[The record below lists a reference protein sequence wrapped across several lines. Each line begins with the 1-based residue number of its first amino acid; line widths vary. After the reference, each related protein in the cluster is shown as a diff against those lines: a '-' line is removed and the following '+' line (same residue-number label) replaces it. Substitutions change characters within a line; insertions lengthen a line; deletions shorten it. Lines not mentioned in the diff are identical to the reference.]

1 MIWPPARTP
10 GPARPYSRR
19 RLLPERLRALA
30 QQSAPLTAAQQA
42 ACAAAHPAPSPTLPN
57 DSAGA
62 DDGGRRARRACCACG
77 LRVAHI
83 APLVALSDVLS
94 MLGSGMTIKFFA
106 LFFWKDLGLQPV
118 AVNAV
123 YVAAPVGIA
132 VFAQLA
138 QRASLRLGRIPTV
151 VACKVSGITLL
162 CAMTVATERAL
173 VLALYLLRTWL
184 MNCTAGATRGQ
195 TRASRPFG

>member
-1 MIWPPARTP
+1 
-10 GPARPYSRR
+10 
-19 RLLPERLRALA
+19 
-30 QQSAPLTAAQQA
+30 
-42 ACAAAHPAPSPTLPN
+42 
-57 DSAGA
+57 
-62 DDGGRRARRACCACG
+62 
-77 LRVAHI
+77 
-83 APLVALSDVLS
+83 

-151 VACKVSGITLL
+151 VVCKVSGITLL
-162 CAMTVATERAL
+162 CAMTVVTERVL

-184 MNCTAGATRGQ
+184 MNCTAGATVARPALTLSGAARG
-195 TRASRPFG
+195 